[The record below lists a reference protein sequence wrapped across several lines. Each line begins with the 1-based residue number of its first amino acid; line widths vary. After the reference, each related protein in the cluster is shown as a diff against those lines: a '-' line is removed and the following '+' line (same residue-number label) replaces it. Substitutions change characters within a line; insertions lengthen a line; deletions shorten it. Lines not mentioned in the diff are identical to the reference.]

1 MMISPVEIPDHDHLY
16 QVQRSHCLMGRP
28 VEAHHSEH
36 KDRVE
41 EGYIYWCRQNSRT
54 HAVHLSACP
63 HTCHSIQLPLQ
74 FVALSN
80 DPLLVWN
87 YGSMGVLAGLAGI
100 FFWMHV
106 SKLDAQADELNNLAD
121 GQFVMESR

>member
-1 MMISPVEIPDHDHLY
+1 
-16 QVQRSHCLMGRP
+16 
-28 VEAHHSEH
+28 
-36 KDRVE
+36 
-41 EGYIYWCRQNSRT
+41 
-54 HAVHLSACP
+54 
-63 HTCHSIQLPLQ
+63 
-74 FVALSN
+74 VALSN

-87 YGSMGVLAGLAGI
+87 YGSTGVLAGLAGI

>member
-1 MMISPVEIPDHDHLY
+1 MKSLVMAMFLFMSAISAAI
-16 QVQRSHCLMGRP
+16 G
-28 VEAHHSEH
+28 EA
-36 KDRVE
+36 
-41 EGYIYWCRQNSRT
+41 
-54 HAVHLSACP
+54 
-63 HTCHSIQLPLQ
+63 

-106 SKLDAQADELNNLAD
+106 SKLDAQEDELNNLAD
-121 GQFVMESR
+121 GQFVTESR